1 MQHVT
6 VRATAVASAA
16 MHSRRLALL
25 LSLVTTLASC
35 KGGGG
40 GSPSPPPAP
49 NATARPMSV
58 GLVFDIG
65 GRGDNS
71 FNDSAARGIERAKTE
86 LGIVAEEL
94 EPGDGADRE
103 SALRQLAAK
112 EHSLV
117 FGVGFLFT
125 DDMDA
130 VSKDFPQKSFAC
142 VDYTLSPGKTP
153 PPNVAALV
161 FKEEEGSFLVGALA
175 ALVSKTDK
183 VGFVGGM
190 EIPLIKKFEAG
201 FKAGVKSV
209 KPDATVIVKYA
220 GVTGEA
226 FKNPSKGKELAIA
239 IYSQGADV
247 IFHASGA
254 TGQGVFSAA
263 QEQKKLAIGVDS
275 DQYALAPGH
284 VLTSMVKRVDVAVF
298 ETIKASKNGAFPA
311 GAKTFDLASG
321 GVDYVYDE
329 RNKVL
334 IPDDVHAKVEALR
347 AKIVKGEIQV
357 PFE

>member
-1 MQHVT
+1 MT
-6 VRATAVASAA
+6 NRTAASIAPL
-16 MHSRRLALL
+16 LALAL
-25 LSLVTTLASC
+25 GLSLAAC
-35 KGGGG
+35 KSGGGESAKRDEAQTG
-40 GSPSPPPAP
+40 EDGAE
-49 NATARPMSV
+49 ALSV

-71 FNDSAARGIERAKTE
+71 FNDSAARGIEKAKAE
-86 LGIVAEEL
+86 LGITAEEL

-112 EHSLV
+112 GHDLV

-125 DDMDA
+125 DDVDTVA
-130 VSKDFPQKSFAC
+130 KDFPETNFAA

-153 PPNVAALV
+153 PANAVALK

-175 ALVSKTDK
+175 ALTSKTVK

-201 FKAGVKSV
+201 YVAGVKAV
-209 KPDATVIVKYA
+209 RPDAEVIVKYA
-220 GVTGEA
+220 GVTGDA
-226 FKNPSKGKELAIA
+226 FKNPAKGKELAIA
-239 IYSQGADV
+239 IYAKGADV

-254 TGQGVFSAA
+254 TGQGVFAAA
-263 QEQKKLAIGVDS
+263 QENGKLAIGVDS
-275 DQYALAPGH
+275 DQHDLAPGH

-298 ETIKASKNGAFPA
+298 ETIKAVKDRTFQPGVR
-311 GAKTFDLASG
+311 TFDLASG

-329 RNKVL
+329 RNRAL
-334 IPDDVHAKVEALR
+334 IPDDVRAKVEALR
-347 AKIVKGEIQV
+347 EKIEKGEIRV
-357 PFE
+357 PAE

>member
-1 MQHVT
+1 M
-6 VRATAVASAA
+6 RCPAT
-16 MHSRRLALL
+16 RLALVAFIAFA
-25 LSLVTTLASC
+25 SLASC
-35 KGGGG
+35 KGGGDPG
-40 GSPSPPPAP
+40 AATPSPAVD
-49 NATARPMSV
+49 ATAKPLSV
-58 GLVFDIG
+58 GLVYDIG

-71 FNDSAARGIERAKTE
+71 FNDSAARGIEKAKAE
-86 LGIVAEEL
+86 LGITAEEL

-112 EHSLV
+112 EHGLV
-117 FGVGFLFT
+117 FGIGFLFT
-125 DDMDA
+125 DDVDA
-130 VSKDFPQKSFAC
+130 IAKDFPAKTFAC
-142 VDYTLSPGKTP
+142 VDYTLGAGKTP
-153 PPNVAALV
+153 PANVAALT

-201 FKAGVKSV
+201 FRAGVKAV
-209 KPDATVIVKYA
+209 KPEATVIVKYA

-226 FKNPSKGKELAIA
+226 FKNPAKGKELAIA
-239 IYSQGADV
+239 IYAQGADV

-254 TGQGVFSAA
+254 TGQGVFGAA

-275 DQYALAPGH
+275 DQYHLAPGH

-298 ETIKASKNGAFPA
+298 ETIKAKKA
-311 GAKTFDLASG
+311 GTFQPGVRTFDLASG
-321 GVDYVYDE
+321 GVDYVYDD
-329 RNKVL
+329 RNKAL
-334 IPDDVHAKVEALR
+334 IPDDVRAKVEALR

-357 PFE
+357 PSE

>member
-1 MQHVT
+1 MN
-6 VRATAVASAA
+6 A
-16 MHSRRLALL
+16 RRRALL
-25 LSLVTTLASC
+25 FALVAATASC
-35 KGGGG
+35 KGNGGAG
-40 GSPSPPPAP
+40 TGTAASSPTPAAEKP
-49 NATARPMSV
+49 YSV

-71 FNDSAARGIERAKTE
+71 FNDSAARGIEKAKAE

-112 EHSLV
+112 EHALV
-117 FGVGFLFT
+117 LGIGFLFT
-125 DDMDA
+125 DDVDA
-130 VSKDFPQKSFAC
+130 VAKDFPDKRFAC
-142 VDYTLSPGKTP
+142 VDYTITPGKTP
-153 PPNVAALV
+153 PANAVALK

-175 ALVSKTDK
+175 ALVSKTNK

-201 FKAGVKSV
+201 FKAGVKAV

-226 FKNPSKGKELAIA
+226 FKNPAKGKELSIA

-254 TGQGVFSAA
+254 TGQGVFAAA

-275 DQYALAPGH
+275 DQHSLAPGH

-298 ETIKASKNGAFPA
+298 EAIKAAKA
-311 GAKTFDLASG
+311 GTPLTGVKTFDLASG

-329 RNKVL
+329 RNKAL
-334 IPDDVHAKVEALR
+334 IPDDVRAKVEELR

-357 PFE
+357 PYE

>member
-1 MQHVT
+1 MN
-6 VRATAVASAA
+6 A
-16 MHSRRLALL
+16 RRLRLA
-25 LSLVTTLASC
+25 TLALALALAPSC

-40 GSPSPPPAP
+40 STTAASPTPQAP
-49 NATARPMSV
+49 KKYSV

-71 FNDSAARGIERAKTE
+71 FNDSAARGIERAKAE
-86 LGIVAEEL
+86 LGIAAEEL

-112 EHSLV
+112 DHSMVL
-117 FGVGFLFT
+117 GIGFLFT
-125 DDMDA
+125 DDVDA
-130 VSKDFPQKSFAC
+130 VSKDFPEKTFAC
-142 VDYTLSPGKTP
+142 VDYTVTQGKTP
-153 PPNVAALV
+153 PPNVVALK

-175 ALVSKTDK
+175 ALVSKTNK

-201 FKAGVKSV
+201 FKAGVKAV

-226 FKNPSKGKELAIA
+226 FKNPAKGKELSIA

-254 TGQGVFSAA
+254 TGQGVFAAA

-275 DQYALAPGH
+275 DQQSLAPGH
-284 VLTSMVKRVDVAVF
+284 VLTSMVKRVDIAVF
-298 ETIKASKNGAFPA
+298 EAIKAAKA
-311 GAKTFDLASG
+311 GAPLSGIKTFDLASG

-329 RNKVL
+329 HNKAL
-334 IPDDVHAKVEALR
+334 IPDDVRARVEELR

-357 PFE
+357 PYE